1 MGFKQRL
8 TPEKHT
14 AEGKSEF
21 REINWQARVR
31 GGETRLCTLEV
42 EPTVLDLG
50 AKVRFSDMA
59 TGKALG

>member
-1 MGFKQRL
+1 MTHEKQ
-8 TPEKHT
+8 T

-31 GGETRLCTLEV
+31 GGETRLCTLGV
-42 EPTVLDLG
+42 APTVLGLG